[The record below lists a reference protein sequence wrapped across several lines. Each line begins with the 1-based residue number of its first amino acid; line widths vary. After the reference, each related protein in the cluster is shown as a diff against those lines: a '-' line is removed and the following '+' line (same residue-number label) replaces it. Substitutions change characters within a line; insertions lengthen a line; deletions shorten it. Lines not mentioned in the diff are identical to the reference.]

1 MLAGLPL
8 QNLYLLP
15 FLCIPGL
22 SYLCSNIDVSKRNF
36 IWIRW
41 DRKEMLYGICK
52 LKCVGGHGLKI
63 AVDFNQALI
72 EKLAE
77 CLQKKIAKNGWR
89 RGDPNTY
96 EPFLPQSPWSP
107 TLALGYVKEFKF
119 QEPHKEIC

>member
-41 DRKEMLYGICK
+41 DRKEMLYGILGFFMQTEMCW
-52 LKCVGGHGLKI
+52 GRGLKI

-72 EKLAE
+72 EKLARMLAE
-77 CLQKKIAKNGWR
+77 ENSKGVKKR
-89 RGDPNTY
+89 RSKYLRAIPSSKPLKPN
-96 EPFLPQSPWSP
+96 PCSWLW
-107 TLALGYVKEFKF
+107 
-119 QEPHKEIC
+119 KEI

>member
-41 DRKEMLYGICK
+41 DRKEMLYGILGFFMQTEMCW
-52 LKCVGGHGLKI
+52 GHGLKI

-72 EKLAE
+72 EKLARMLAE
-77 CLQKKIAKNGWR
+77 ENSKEGVKKR
-89 RGDPNTY
+89 RSKYLRAIPSSKPLKPN
-96 EPFLPQSPWSP
+96 PCSWLWK
-107 TLALGYVKEFKF
+107 G
-119 QEPHKEIC
+119 I